1 MITLH
6 RLGHAEQELH
16 VNPDLIVTIEANP
29 DTVIALANGS
39 KLLVSE
45 APAEVA
51 AAVRHYRVVI
61 LAGALRER
69 REPDPDAEPAPPTA
83 EPAAPAAPQADTEAL
98 PAPIPLRLAQEPG
111 L

>member
-45 APAEVA
+45 DPAQVA

-69 REPDPDAEPAPPTA
+69 REPEPEQAELEPAPAA
-83 EPAAPAAPQADTEAL
+83 ESPETGEEL

-111 L
+111 H